1 MPYDLTAAV
10 GAAAFWGFVA
20 VCVVAGVA
28 SSIFRHRETQ
38 KTIRQAIESGQTLDP
53 ATLERLMQGDKPS
66 VAQPAS
72 QTRFGFIV
80 GGVVMLC
87 IGAGLA
93 VMGWFIS
100 LGDHSS
106 IYPMLGV
113 GSLVG
118 MIGVGL
124 LISAAFVGGRDGARR
139 G

>member
-1 MPYDLTAAV
+1 MPYDITAAV

-66 VAQPAS
+66 PAQPAA

-80 GGVVMLC
+80 GGIIMLC

-106 IYPMLGV
+106 FYPMLGV
-113 GSLVG
+113 GALVG

-124 LISAAFVGGRDGARR
+124 LIAAAFAGGRNGAAR